1 MTLLNN
7 LVIPDKYNGSVL
19 PAYGSGYKKWHF
31 SEAFALVTVL
41 TLGVWLLSRTLW
53 KKNGILTQKVLHLW
67 IYVPNQFEQIFN

>member
-53 KKNGILTQKVLHLW
+53 KKKRYFDPKGVTFVDIRTKPV
-67 IYVPNQFEQIFN
+67 